1 MDLEERRRR
10 RQEARERTARQRRRA
25 VALLALGALAL
36 VLVIAMAGGGSSS
49 KKTAS
54 KAAGGGSSSKKA
66 ASKAQ
71 PPRPV
76 ELPRGG
82 RSIFPKFRVVA
93 YYGAPQAAQLG
104 ELGIG
109 SPARAAAKLERQAR
123 QYARPGRPV
132 LPAFELLATTATSA
146 AGADGMYR
154 SVQSPAII
162 RRYLTA
168 ARKAHMLLIL
178 DIQPGH
184 ESFAAGVRRL
194 APFLA
199 EPDVELAL
207 DPEWSVPAGQ
217 LPGKV
222 IGSTDASDVNAA
234 GGMLSDLVRKHHLPQ
249 KLLLVHQ
256 FTPSMIRNRR
266 ALLQPPGVALALN
279 VDGFGD
285 RPGKIAKYGDLT
297 RGERRFHSGF
307 KLFYHEDTH
316 LLSPGRVLALHP
328 RPDVVVYE

>member
-1 MDLEERRRR
+1 MDIQERRRR
-10 RQEARERTARQRRRA
+10 REEARLRTRRRRRLA
-25 VALLALGALAL
+25 GAAALWGL
-36 VLVIAMAGGGSSS
+36 VVVIAIAAAGDGSSS
-49 KKTAS
+49 KKTTA
-54 KAAGGGSSSKKA
+54 KPR
-66 ASKAQ
+66 
-71 PPRPV
+71 PPSPV

-82 RSIFPKFRVVA
+82 RSIFPRFRVVA

-123 QYARPGRPV
+123 PYVRPGRPV

-146 AGADGMYR
+146 PGDDGMYR
-154 SVQSPAII
+154 SIQAPAII
-162 RRYLTA
+162 ARYLKA

-184 ESFAAGVRRL
+184 ESFAAAVRRL
-194 APFLA
+194 EPFLV

-207 DPEWSVPAGQ
+207 DPEWSLPPGH
-217 LPGKV
+217 LPGKE
-222 IGSTDASDVNAA
+222 IGSTDAADVNAA
-234 GGMLSDLVRKHHLPQ
+234 GAVLADIVKKDHLPQ

-256 FTPSMIRNRR
+256 FTPAMIRNRR
-266 ALLQPPGVALALN
+266 ALVQPPGVALTLN
-279 VDGFGD
+279 VDGVGD
-285 RPGKIAKYGDLT
+285 RPAKISKYGDLT

-307 KLFYHEDTH
+307 KLFYHEDTN

>member
-1 MDLEERRRR
+1 MDIAERRRR
-10 RQEARERTARQRRRA
+10 REEARLRTQRHRRLA
-25 VALLALGALAL
+25 GAALLWG
-36 VLVIAMAGGGSSS
+36 LVIVLGISLATGGSSS
-49 KKTAS
+49 KKTA
-54 KAAGGGSSSKKA
+54 A
-66 ASKAQ
+66 KAQ

-123 QYARPGRPV
+123 PYGRPGRPV
-132 LPAFELLATTATSA
+132 LPAFELLAATATA
-146 AGADGMYR
+146 APGADGMYR
-154 SVQSPAII
+154 SLQSPAII
-162 RRYLTA
+162 RRYLAA

-194 APFLA
+194 APYLA

-207 DPEWSVPAGQ
+207 DPEWSLPPGH
-217 LPGKV
+217 LPGKE
-222 IGSTDASDVNAA
+222 IGSTDAADVNAA
-234 GGMLSDLVRKHHLPQ
+234 GTVLSDLVRKRHLPQ

-256 FTPSMIRNRR
+256 FTPSMISHR
-266 ALLQPPGVALALN
+266 AALREPLGVALVLN
-279 VDGFGD
+279 VDGVGG
-285 RPGKIAKYGDLT
+285 RAAKIGKYRDLT

-307 KLFYHEDTH
+307 KLFYHEDTN
-316 LLSPGRVLALHP
+316 LLSPERVLALHP
-328 RPDVVVYE
+328 RPDIIVYE